1 MNIYIVLLGI
11 ASMVGGGILGL
22 YRSSIVSVV
31 FISGFFS
38 YTSYKAFHN
47 TLGYAIMSLGCSETT
62 AFFVSLFIVVLVPL
76 FMGMVLGMKIIH
88 KLHID
93 DYFSEDTYYS
103 TGTSI
108 VDRIGGAGFNFTIFI
123 IIYSLFMR

>member
-1 MNIYIVLLGI
+1 MNIYGVLLGI
-11 ASMVGGGILGL
+11 SSIIGGAILGL

-47 TLGYAIMSLGCSETT
+47 TLGYAIMSLGCSEITS
-62 AFFVSLFIVVLVPL
+62 FFVSLFIVILVPL
-76 FMGMVLGMKIIH
+76 FAGLVLGMKIIH
-88 KLHID
+88 MLHID

-103 TGTSI
+103 TGTNV
-108 VDRIGGAGFNFTIFI
+108 VDKIGGAGFNFTIFI
-123 IIYSLFMR
+123 IIYSLFIR